1 MRATEAETSSRRV
14 HARLIIAGHACGM
27 NEQSNGPRD
36 TSEAAEHQ
44 EGPVA
49 KAIEEQTAKVPS
61 DVFLIAAAGA
71 AAASLAL
78 HLCGREKTGNFVAQW
93 TPTIL
98 ICGLY
103 NKLVKQHGHDRVPRG
118 PRASAQIE
126 AKRTDSHPD
135 RRRSPSQV
143 IPAGGAESV

>member
-1 MRATEAETSSRRV
+1 MKDETNRLNLGP
-14 HARLIIAGHACGM
+14 HAADH
-27 NEQSNGPRD
+27 
-36 TSEAAEHQ
+36 H

-49 KAIEEQTAKVPS
+49 RAIEEQTAKVPS
-61 DVFLIAAAGA
+61 DVYLLAAAGA

-103 NKLVKQHGHDRVPRG
+103 NKLVKQHGHDRVSRG
-118 PRASAQIE
+118 PQTSAEVE
-126 AKRTDSHPD
+126 AKRTDTHPE

-143 IPAGGAESV
+143 IPAGGAESA